1 MKRLTVVSLLLM
13 AGLLLSACSTGAS
26 TSSWPGLAADQN
38 NAYVANGQFIYAV
51 QISNGVKVWQY
62 PAQAGT
68 EQFHTNPV
76 VTPDGQVLVGSS
88 GRDYGLYSLD
98 AKTGSPKWAK
108 PYTADDQWMAAP
120 LVVGDTVYAPNNNG
134 KLYAISLATGQL
146 AWAPVNIGGP
156 LWSTPI
162 TNGKLLFLTSLDHRV
177 YAIDLATHKLA
188 WSQPRDLGGSIT
200 SAPLIAA
207 DGSALFVGS
216 FAGKIF
222 ALDPGTGRDVW
233 RPASLSAWAWNTP
246 VQIEKNLYVGDIAGN
261 LYALSTADGKQVWP
275 QITPDTAI
283 TASPLAIPQGV
294 VIATESGILYAYK
307 LDRTVLWSTEN
318 NLDVKNI
325 GGQLYTTPILAGDR
339 IVVAPMNGKD
349 MLYAVNAQDG
359 TLLWQFN
366 GK

>member
-1 MKRLTVVSLLLM
+1 MKRLTVISLLVL
-13 AGLLLSACSTGAS
+13 AGLLLSACSTG
-26 TSSWPGLAADQN
+26 TSSNSWPGLAADKD
-38 NAYVANGQFIYAV
+38 NAYLAYGQFIYAV

-62 PAQAGT
+62 PAQAGN
-68 EQFHTNPV
+68 EQFHANPV
-76 VTPDGQVLVGSS
+76 VTSDGQVLVGSS
-88 GRDYGLYSLD
+88 GRDYGIYSLD
-98 AKTGSPKWAK
+98 AKTGNPKWAK
-108 PYTADDQWMAAP
+108 PFTADDQWVAPP
-120 LVVGDTVYAPNNNG
+120 LVVGDTVYAPNNDG

-146 AWAPVNIGGP
+146 AWGPVNIGGP

-177 YAIDLATHKLA
+177 YAVDLQTHKLA
-188 WSQPRDLGGSIT
+188 WSQPRDLGGSIA

-233 RPASLSAWAWNTP
+233 SPASLSAWAWSTP
-246 VQIEKNLYVGDIAGN
+246 VQIDKNLYVGDIAGN
-261 LYALSTADGKQVWP
+261 LYAFSAADGKQVWP
-275 QITPDTAI
+275 QITPDNAI

-294 VIATESGILYAYK
+294 VVATESGALYAYK

-318 NLDVKNI
+318 NQDVKNI
-325 GGQLYTTPILAGDR
+325 GGQLYTTPILAGDL
-339 IVVAPMNGKD
+339 IVVAPLSGKD
-349 MLYAVNAQDG
+349 LLYAVNAQDG
-359 TLLWQFN
+359 RLLWQFS